1 MPMREQIAE
10 KLAQQFAVQHLQVDD
25 ESYMHASGAQAQS
38 HFKVTLVSDDF
49 SGKRLLQR
57 HRAINK
63 VLADELQQIH
73 ALALHTYTPAE
84 WTQQG
89 QAPDSPN
96 CLGGG

>member
-1 MPMREQIAE
+1 MSMREQIAE
-10 KLAQQFAVQHLQVDD
+10 KLQRHFAVQQLQVDD

-49 SGKRLLQR
+49 AGQRLLQR

-84 WTQQG
+84 WASQG